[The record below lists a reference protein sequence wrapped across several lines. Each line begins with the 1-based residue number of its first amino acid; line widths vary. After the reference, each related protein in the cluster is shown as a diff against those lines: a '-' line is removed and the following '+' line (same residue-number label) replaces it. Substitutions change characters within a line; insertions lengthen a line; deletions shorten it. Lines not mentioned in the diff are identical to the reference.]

1 MAISLN
7 TSVASNQALASQSQ
21 SDKQLQQ
28 LSSGSRINSAAD
40 DAAGA
45 AISERITSQLGG
57 FDAAIRNAND
67 SISAIQ
73 VTDGALSSINDNISR
88 IKELSLQAGNGALNV
103 QDRQALQE
111 EVNFLIEDSTQ
122 ILNNTQFN
130 GKSLLSN
137 SEDLNVQLDEPGKNI
152 QLQGKDLAKE
162 FEDLGFDKID
172 LRSQKQAS
180 ESLDTLNQASEL
192 VLSRQSELGA
202 VSNRIENSIDTISSS
217 RINAAEARSRISDT
231 DYAQASSDLA
241 ANQVREQAQIAVQG
255 QANSQRDAVLQLLS

>member
-7 TSVASNQALASQSQ
+7 TAVGGNQALSSQSQ
-21 SDKQLQQ
+21 TDKQLQQ
-28 LSSGSRINSAAD
+28 LSSGNRINSAAD
-40 DAAGA
+40 DAAGS
-45 AISERITSQLGG
+45 AIAERITSQLGG

-73 VTDGALSSINDNISR
+73 VADGALTSLNDNISR
-88 IKELSLQAGNGALNV
+88 IKELSLQAGNGALND
-103 QDRQALQE
+103 QDRQAIQE
-111 EVNFLIEDSTQ
+111 EVNFLVEDSTQ

-137 SEDLNVQLDEPGKNI
+137 TQDLNVQLDEPGKNI
-152 QLQGKDLAKE
+152 QLKGKDLAKE

-172 LRSQKQAS
+172 LRSQQQAS
-180 ESLDTLNQASEL
+180 EALETLNQASEL

-217 RINAAEARSRISDT
+217 RVNAAEARSRISDT